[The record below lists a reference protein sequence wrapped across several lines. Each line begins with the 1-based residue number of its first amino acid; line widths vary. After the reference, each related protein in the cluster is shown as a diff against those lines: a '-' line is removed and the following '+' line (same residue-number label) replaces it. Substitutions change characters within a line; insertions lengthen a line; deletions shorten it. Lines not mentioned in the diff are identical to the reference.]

1 MAEPGRPAS
10 PTGSTSTIDGAD
22 NNGERSGMS
31 ESTPT
36 IATTTT
42 RSDHPRVTI
51 VTPED
56 YRGDEESM
64 RTTTTTR
71 DRRDRQSA
79 PPVVNRPTPAR
90 RQSSQRKHTYSVD
103 DNEEEVLE
111 DQRLKQQ
118 LQRAESSRAP
128 GSAGRKSSIGGSSS
142 LRRREGG
149 GSLPATVPETLEEEA
164 LSPTATRQAVV
175 GGTSGGGEVAD
186 EVEVEDIPIEEE
198 EMVQTP
204 EAEEEE
210 EEEHVEEG
218 EQTLKDRQE
227 AINETH
233 PFGVKIWKSS
243 LYKKDRS
250 VQKLAEEDVH
260 SAPGARMGTIQLV
273 GNFMWSLLVGWW
285 MSAVTFVAAAI
296 CFLTFTRSGK
306 EYSRLLWGLSKYLI
320 YPFGQYIQLS
330 QDENYLEE
338 DLGEGRSIS
347 EYEQWQAGDIEEGR
361 LFFGPLTPHS
371 LGGQGRHNLDNISEV
386 DSVDGSNERT
396 GLISGDEADPDN
408 RPNAGKRR
416 RLFGRGKW
424 TVGRV
429 TFYILFYGI
438 IGPMLFLVSTI
449 CWIVVFTIP
458 MARVNGILLSHMRRH
473 PLALSFHSSQ
483 TRNSRNDHSPVLVC
497 TYRAVGWK
505 YYKYTVD
512 GTNIFLI
519 NLMLVVVFVVFDY
532 WVLHKMFDYHG
543 FLTSSPTLFV
553 LALLSIIPLAY
564 FIGLAVASVSAQSSM
579 GLASVLNAFF
589 STIVEVFL
597 YCVALSQGKGRLVE
611 GSIVGS
617 ILAGILLMPGLSM
630 CAGTVFRKT
639 QHFNAQSAEATMTML
654 LFAVIGAFAPT
665 LFYQIYGTYEL
676 KCRDCDDDEMS
687 TSRTEDCRRC
697 YFAQP
702 PSVDDPFY
710 AKAVQPFCYMA
721 SVLLVMAYV
730 IGCLFTLKT
739 HAQLIW
745 ATPEKPAPPAHPH
758 PHSQKVRQAS
768 ESTGK
773 LPEIQRVNGA
783 ASIRESPVYK
793 RVLGQTLTSTG
804 LARLPSGSAQSS
816 TPHLVPPPDTAT
828 TTGRAGGSREPV
840 HLPHQKPFTS
850 LSTEENESL
859 VRGVAE
865 MVATAAASV
874 SVNAGYQGGDAG
886 ASTASSSEHPKK
898 VAHKIA
904 GNAVT
909 DAAAQQGGAAGHDAP
924 NWSRTKSL
932 VILCGATVL
941 YAAVAEILV
950 STVDVVLENSS
961 IDEKLLGITL
971 FALVPNTTEF
981 LNAIS
986 FAMNGNVALS
996 MEIGSAYALQVC
1008 LLQMPA
1014 LVGWT
1019 AWTTGNVL
1027 DQDRYNKMFTLIFP
1041 QWDMV
1046 TVVLCVLMLTN
1057 IIHEGKS
1064 NYFKGSFLCMS
1075 YLTVMLGFYFSGY
1088 SYLAGGASDKAYM
1101 FDAMTRGGQSSYFL
1115 GNKYGHPSNG
1125 LNVQG

>member
-1 MAEPGRPAS
+1 MADSGRPAS
-10 PTGSTSTIDGAD
+10 RAGSTSTLDPAEQQAD
-22 NNGERSGMS
+22 NSAQDAATGPS

-36 IATTTT
+36 LATST

-64 RTTTTTR
+64 RTSTSGK
-71 DRRDRQSA
+71 DRRPLLSTSSA
-79 PPVVNRPTPAR
+79 PQPARPTPTR
-90 RQSSQRKHTYSVD
+90 RQSSHRKHTYSVD

-111 DQRLKQQ
+111 DQRMK
-118 LQRAESSRAP
+118 RAEASVVRGSISRR
-128 GSAGRKSSIGGSSS
+128 SVSSIGPGS
-142 LRRREGG
+142 LRRRET
-149 GSLPATVPETLEEEA
+149 GSIPSTVPEGPEEDI
-164 LSPTATRQAVV
+164 LSPTRQVAEPLEEDEIEPEVV
-175 GGTSGGGEVAD
+175 
-186 EVEVEDIPIEEE
+186 E
-198 EMVQTP
+198 EMAQTP
-204 EAEEEE
+204 EEEILED
-210 EEEHVEEG
+210 G
-218 EQTLKDRQE
+218 EQTLKERQE

-250 VQKLAEEDVH
+250 VQKLAEDDVH
-260 SAPGARMGTIQLV
+260 SAPGAGMGTFQQI
-273 GNFMWSLLVGWW
+273 GNLAWSVTFGWW
-285 MSAVTFVAAAI
+285 MSAVFFLSSAI
-296 CFLTFTRSGK
+296 CFLTFTRSGR
-306 EYSRLLWGLSKYLI
+306 EYAKVLWGLSKYLI
-320 YPFGQYIQLS
+320 YPFGQYIQLK
-330 QDENYLEE
+330 QDERYLDE

-361 LFFGPLTPHS
+361 LFFGPLTPRT
-371 LGGQGRHNLDNISEV
+371 LVGRGRDSLDNISEV
-386 DSVDGSNERT
+386 DSINGSNERT
-396 GLISGDEADPDN
+396 GLISGDDVDPEN
-408 RPNAGKRR
+408 RPAAKRR

-429 TFYILFYGI
+429 TFYLLFYCL
-438 IGPMLFLVSTI
+438 IGPMLFIVSTC
-449 CWIVVFTIP
+449 CWIIVFTIP
-458 MARVNGILLSHMRRH
+458 MARVSGIILSHLRRH
-473 PLALSFHSSQ
+473 PLALSFHSSE
-483 TRNSRNDHSPVLVC
+483 THHLRSDHSPVLVC

-505 YYKYTVD
+505 YYKYTID

-532 WVLHKMFDYHG
+532 WVLHKMLNYG
-543 FLTSSPTLFV
+543 GTITSPPVLFL

-676 KCRDCDDDEMS
+676 KCRDCDEEELG
-687 TSRTEDCRRC
+687 SRLEDCRRC
-697 YFAQP
+697 YFTQP
-702 PSVDDPFY
+702 PSIDDPFY
-710 AKAVQPFCYMA
+710 AKAVQPFCYTA

-745 ATPEKPAPPAHPH
+745 QTPAPEKPPQSQ
-758 PHSQKVRQAS
+758 SQKNRQSVDA
-768 ESTGK
+768 GK
-773 LPEIQRVNGA
+773 LPELQQRINGG

-804 LARLPSGSAQSS
+804 LTRLSTGSAPSS
-816 TPHLVPPPDTAT
+816 TPHLVPPPESTAIA
-828 TTGRAGGSREPV
+828 TGRAGGSSREPA
-840 HLPHQKPFTS
+840 HLPHQKPLPS

-865 MVATAAASV
+865 MVAAAATA
-874 SVNAGYQGGDAG
+874 SVNAAFGDA
-886 ASTASSSEHPKK
+886 ATSTASSSDHPKK
-898 VAHKIA
+898 ISARVAESTTATETA
-904 GNAVT
+904 GGH
-909 DAAAQQGGAAGHDAP
+909 DAAAGHDAP

-950 STVDVVLENSS
+950 TTVDVVLENFS

-1019 AWTTGNVL
+1019 AWTTANAL
-1027 DQDRYNKMFTLIFP
+1027 DQDRYSKMFTLIFP

-1064 NYFKGSFLCMS
+1064 NYFKGSFLVLS

-1088 SYLAGGASDKAYM
+1088 NYLAGGADSKAQMY
-1101 FDAMTRGGQSSYFL
+1101 DALSRGGRQSSFV

-1125 LNVQG
+1125 LFVQG

>member
-10 PTGSTSTIDGAD
+10 PARSTSTIDGAEQH
-22 NNGERSGMS
+22 GEQSGLS

-64 RTTTTTR
+64 RTTTTAR
-71 DRRDRQSA
+71 DRRERQSA
-79 PPVVNRPTPAR
+79 PPVVSRPTPTR
-90 RQSSQRKHTYSVD
+90 RQSSHRKHTYSVD

-118 LQRAESSRAP
+118 LQRAEASQVSLGAR
-128 GSAGRKSSIGGSSS
+128 RKSTGVGPGS
-142 LRRREGG
+142 LRRRET
-149 GSLPATVPETLEEEA
+149 GSLPATVPETLIEEEA
-164 LSPTATRQAVV
+164 LSPTATRQAVEPV
-175 GGTSGGGEVAD
+175 EED
-186 EVEVEDIPIEEE
+186 EVEELPIEEE
-198 EMVQTP
+198 MQTP
-204 EAEEEE
+204 GSE

-218 EQTLKDRQE
+218 EQTLKERQE

-260 SAPGARMGTIQLV
+260 SAPGARMGTIQQI
-273 GNFMWSLLVGWW
+273 GNFMWSLTVGWW
-285 MSAVTFVAAAI
+285 MSAVAFLAAAI
-296 CFLTFTRSGK
+296 CYLTFTRSGR
-306 EYSRLLWGLSKYLI
+306 EHSRLLWGLSKYLF

-330 QDENYLEE
+330 QDENYLDE

-361 LFFGPLTPHS
+361 LFFGPLTPRS
-371 LGGQGRHNLDNISEV
+371 LVGQGRNSLDNISEV
-386 DSVDGSNERT
+386 DSINGSNERT
-396 GLISGDEADPDN
+396 GLISGDDVDQDN
-408 RPNAGKRR
+408 RPNAGRRR

-429 TFYILFYGI
+429 TFYILFYGL
-438 IGPMLFLVSTI
+438 IGPMLFLVSTV
-449 CWIVVFTIP
+449 CWIIVFTIP
-458 MARVNGILLSHMRRH
+458 MARVNGILLSHLRRH
-473 PLALSFHSSQ
+473 PLALSFHSSE
-483 TRNSRNDHSPVLVC
+483 TRRLRNDHSPVLVC

-519 NLMLVVVFVVFDY
+519 NLMLVVVFVIFDY
-532 WVLHKMFDYHG
+532 WVLHKAFDYHG
-543 FLTSSPTLFV
+543 PLASPPTLFV

-676 KCRDCDDDEMS
+676 KCRDCEDDEMS
-687 TSRTEDCRRC
+687 ISRTEDCRRC
-697 YFAQP
+697 YFTQP

-710 AKAVQPFCYMA
+710 AKAVQPFCYTA

-745 ATPEKPAPPAHPH
+745 ATPEKPPQHTQQ
-758 PHSQKVRQAS
+758 HSQKARQSS
-768 ESTGK
+768 ESVGK
-773 LPEIQRVNGA
+773 LPETQRVNGA
-783 ASIRESPVYK
+783 VSIRENPVYK
-793 RVLGQTLTSTG
+793 RVLGQTLNSTG
-804 LARLPSGSAQSS
+804 LTRLSTGSAQGS
-816 TPHLVPPPDTAT
+816 TPHLVPPTDSAT

-840 HLPHQKPFTS
+840 HLPHQKPLPS

-865 MVATAAASV
+865 MVATAAAAVTV
-874 SVNAGYQGGDAG
+874 SAHAAFGEPG

-898 VAHKIA
+898 VSHKVA
-904 GNAVT
+904 ENAVT
-909 DAAAQQGGAAGHDAP
+909 EAAHGGATGHDAP

-950 STVDVVLENSS
+950 STVDVVLENSN

-1064 NYFKGSFLCMS
+1064 NYFKGSFLCLS

-1088 SYLAGGASDKAYM
+1088 NYLAGGASEKAQM
-1101 FDAMTRGGQSSYFL
+1101 FDAMSRGGHSNYFL

>member
-1 MAEPGRPAS
+1 MAEPARPAS
-10 PTGSTSTIDGAD
+10 PAGSVSTIDGAEHS
-22 NNGERSGMS
+22 GEQLGPS
-31 ESTPT
+31 ESTQT

-51 VTPED
+51 VAPED

-64 RTTTTTR
+64 RTTTTVR
-71 DRRDRQSA
+71 ERRDRQSA
-79 PPVVNRPTPAR
+79 PPTVNRPTTTR
-90 RQSSQRKHTYSVD
+90 RLSSHRKHTYSVD
-103 DNEEEVLE
+103 DNEEEVLK
-111 DQRLKQQ
+111 DQRLKSQQ
-118 LQRAESSRAP
+118 QRAEVSR
-128 GSAGRKSSIGGSSS
+128 GSISTARKSGGSGPSS
-142 LRRREGG
+142 LRRRET
-149 GSLPATVPETLEEEA
+149 GSLAAAVPEPLLEEEA
-164 LSPTATRQAVV
+164 LSPTTTRQAAEPV
-175 GGTSGGGEVAD
+175 EED
-186 EVEVEDIPIEEE
+186 EAENIAPEEG
-198 EMVQTP
+198 MDQTP
-204 EAEEEE
+204 GSEE

-218 EQTLKDRQE
+218 EQTLKERQE

-273 GNFMWSLLVGWW
+273 GNSMWSLIVGWW
-285 MSAVTFVAAAI
+285 MSAIVFVTATI

-306 EYSRLLWGLSKYLI
+306 EYSRVLWGLSKYLL
-320 YPFGQYIQLS
+320 YPFGQYIRLS
-330 QDENYLEE
+330 QDENYLDE
-338 DLGEGRSIS
+338 DSGEGRSIS

-361 LFFGPLTPHS
+361 LFFGPLTPRS
-371 LGGQGRHNLDNISEV
+371 MVGQGRNDLDNISEV
-386 DSVDGSNERT
+386 ESIDDSNERT
-396 GLISGDEADPDN
+396 GLISGDEADSEN
-408 RPNAGKRR
+408 RPNKKK

-429 TFYILFYGI
+429 TFYILFYSI

-449 CWIVVFTIP
+449 CWIIVFTIP
-458 MARVNGILLSHMRRH
+458 MARVNGILLSHLRRH
-473 PLALSFHSSQ
+473 PLALSFHSNQ
-483 TRNSRNDHSPVLVC
+483 TRRLRNDHSPVLVC

-519 NLMLVVVFVVFDY
+519 NLLLVVVFVVFDY
-532 WVLHKMFDYHG
+532 WVLHKFFDYHG

-687 TSRTEDCRRC
+687 ISRTEDCRRC
-697 YFAQP
+697 YFTQP

-710 AKAVQPFCYMA
+710 AKAVQPFCYTA
-721 SVLLVMAYV
+721 SALLVMAYV

-745 ATPEKPAPPAHPH
+745 ATPEKPAQPTNSHS
-758 PHSQKVRQAS
+758 HSQKPRQSS
-768 ESTGK
+768 ESVGK
-773 LPEIQRVNGA
+773 LPEGQRVNGA

-793 RVLGQTLTSTG
+793 RVLGQTLNSAG
-804 LARLPSGSAQSS
+804 LTRLSAGSAQSS
-816 TPHLVPPPDTAT
+816 TQQLTPIPESAT

-840 HLPHQKPFTS
+840 HLPHQKPFAS

-874 SVNAGYQGGDAG
+874 SVNAGYQGGGEAG

-898 VAHKIA
+898 VSQKIA
-904 GNAVT
+904 ENAVT
-909 DAAAQQGGAAGHDAP
+909 EAAAHGGASGHDAP

-1064 NYFKGSFLCMS
+1064 NYFKGSFLCLS
-1075 YLTVMLGFYFSGY
+1075 YLTVMLGFYYSGY
-1088 SYLAGGASDKAYM
+1088 NYLAGGANEKAQM

-1125 LNVQG
+1125 LSVQG

>member
-1 MAEPGRPAS
+1 MAEPARPAS
-10 PTGSTSTIDGAD
+10 PAGSISTIDEEHDG
-22 NNGERSGMS
+22 GQPGPS

-36 IATTTT
+36 IATSTS
-42 RSDHPRVTI
+42 RSEHHRVTI
-51 VTPED
+51 VAPED
-56 YRGDEESM
+56 YRGDEEST
-64 RTTTTTR
+64 RTTTTIR
-71 DRRDRQSA
+71 ERRDRQSA
-79 PPVVNRPTPAR
+79 PPVLNRPTPAR
-90 RQSSQRKHTYSVD
+90 RLSSHRKHTYSVD

-111 DQRLKQQ
+111 DQRIKHQQ
-118 LQRAESSRAP
+118 QRAEASRSS
-128 GSAGRKSSIGGSSS
+128 GRKGSIGPGS
-142 LRRREGG
+142 LRRKET
-149 GSLPATVPETLEEEA
+149 GSLTAAVPEVVLEEEA
-164 LSPTATRQAVV
+164 PSPTLTRQA
-175 GGTSGGGEVAD
+175 GEP
-186 EVEVEDIPIEEE
+186 VEENETGELPLGEEEEE
-198 EMVQTP
+198 EMVTTP
-204 EAEEEE
+204 RSEE

-218 EQTLKDRQE
+218 EQTLKERQE

-260 SAPGARMGTIQLV
+260 SAPGARMGTIQLI
-273 GNFMWSLLVGWW
+273 GNSMWSLLVGWW
-285 MSAVTFVAAAI
+285 MSAVVFGAAAI

-306 EYSRLLWGLSKYLI
+306 EYSRLLWGLSKYLL

-330 QDENYLEE
+330 QDENYLDE
-338 DLGEGRSIS
+338 DEGEGRSIS

-361 LFFGPLTPHS
+361 LFFGPLTPRS
-371 LGGQGRHNLDNISEV
+371 MVGQGRHTLDNISEV
-386 DSVDGSNERT
+386 ESIDGANEQT
-396 GLISGDEADPDN
+396 GLISGDDVDPDN
-408 RPNAGKRR
+408 RPNTGKRR

-429 TFYILFYGI
+429 TFYILFYGL

-449 CWIVVFTIP
+449 CWIIVFTIP
-458 MARVNGILLSHMRRH
+458 MARVNGILLSHLRRH

-483 TRNSRNDHSPVLVC
+483 RRRLRNDHSPVLVC

-532 WVLHKMFDYHG
+532 WILHKVFDYHG

-676 KCRDCDDDEMS
+676 KCRDCDDEEMS
-687 TSRTEDCRRC
+687 ISRTEDCRRC
-697 YFAQP
+697 YFTQP

-710 AKAVQPFCYMA
+710 SKAVQPFCYTA

-745 ATPEKPAPPAHPH
+745 ATPEKEKAPHHPH
-758 PHSQKVRQAS
+758 PHSQKPRQAS

-773 LPEIQRVNGA
+773 LPETQRVNGA

-793 RVLGQTLTSTG
+793 RVLGQTLNSTG
-804 LARLPSGSAQSS
+804 LTRSSAGSAQSS
-816 TPHLVPPPDTAT
+816 TQQLAPIQESSAT

-840 HLPHQKPFTS
+840 HLPHQKPFAS

-874 SVNAGYQGGDAG
+874 SVNAGFQASEAA

-898 VAHKIA
+898 VTQKVAE
-904 GNAVT
+904 NAVVE
-909 DAAAQQGGAAGHDAP
+909 AAAHGGAAGHDAP

-1027 DQDRYNKMFTLIFP
+1027 DPDRYNKMFTLIFP

-1057 IIHEGKS
+1057 IVHEGKS
-1064 NYFKGSFLCMS
+1064 NYFKGSFLCLS

-1088 SYLAGGASDKAYM
+1088 NYLAGGADQKAQM
-1101 FDAMTRGGQSSYFL
+1101 FDAMARGGQSNYFL

-1125 LNVQG
+1125 LNIQG

>member
-1 MAEPGRPAS
+1 MAEPARPAS
-10 PTGSTSTIDGAD
+10 PAGSTSTIDG
-22 NNGERSGMS
+22 GEQSGEQLGPS
-31 ESTPT
+31 ESTQT

-51 VTPED
+51 VAPED

-64 RTTTTTR
+64 RTTTTVR
-71 DRRDRQSA
+71 ERRDRQSA
-79 PPVVNRPTPAR
+79 PPAVNRPTATR
-90 RQSSQRKHTYSVD
+90 RLSSHRKHTYSVD

-111 DQRLKQQ
+111 DQRLKSQQ
-118 LQRAESSRAP
+118 QRAESSR
-128 GSAGRKSSIGGSSS
+128 GSISSGRKSGGSVPGS
-142 LRRREGG
+142 LRRRET
-149 GSLPATVPETLEEEA
+149 GSLVVTVPETLLEEEA
-164 LSPTATRQAVV
+164 LSPTATRQAAEPV
-175 GGTSGGGEVAD
+175 E
-186 EVEVEDIPIEEE
+186 ENEVEDIPPEE
-198 EMVQTP
+198 EMDQTP
-204 EAEEEE
+204 GSEEE
-210 EEEHVEEG
+210 EEEHLEEG
-218 EQTLKDRQE
+218 EQTLKERQE

-273 GNFMWSLLVGWW
+273 GNFMWSLMVGWW
-285 MSAVTFVAAAI
+285 MSAIVFVTAAI

-306 EYSRLLWGLSKYLI
+306 EYSRVLWGLSKYLL

-330 QDENYLEE
+330 QDENYLDE

-361 LFFGPLTPHS
+361 LFFGPLTPRS
-371 LGGQGRHNLDNISEV
+371 MVGQSRNGLDNISEV
-386 DSVDGSNERT
+386 NPIDDSNERT
-396 GLISGDEADPDN
+396 GLIGGDEVDSEN

-429 TFYILFYGI
+429 TFYILFYGL

-449 CWIVVFTIP
+449 CWIIVFTIP
-458 MARVNGILLSHMRRH
+458 MARLNGILLSHLRRH

-483 TRNSRNDHSPVLVC
+483 TRRLRNNHSPVLVC

-519 NLMLVVVFVVFDY
+519 NLLLVVVFVVFDY

-687 TSRTEDCRRC
+687 ISRTEDCRRC
-697 YFAQP
+697 YFTQP

-710 AKAVQPFCYMA
+710 AKAVQPFCYTA
-721 SVLLVMAYV
+721 SALLVMAYV

-745 ATPEKPAPPAHPH
+745 ATPEKPHQPTH
-758 PHSQKVRQAS
+758 PHSQKPRQPN
-768 ESTGK
+768 ESVGK
-773 LPEIQRVNGA
+773 LPEGQRVNGA
-783 ASIRESPVYK
+783 GSIRESPVYK
-793 RVLGQTLTSTG
+793 RVLGQTLNSTG
-804 LARLPSGSAQSS
+804 LTRLSAGSAQSS
-816 TPHLVPPPDTAT
+816 TQQLAPIQESAT

-840 HLPHQKPFTS
+840 HLPHQKPFAS

-874 SVNAGYQGGDAG
+874 SANSAYQAGEAG

-898 VAHKIA
+898 VSQKIVE
-904 GNAVT
+904 NAVT
-909 DAAAQQGGAAGHDAP
+909 EAAAHGGHDAP

-950 STVDVVLENSS
+950 STVDVVLENSN

-1057 IIHEGKS
+1057 IVHEGKS
-1064 NYFKGSFLCMS
+1064 NYFKGSFLCLS
-1075 YLTVMLGFYFSGY
+1075 YLTVMLGFYYSGY
-1088 SYLAGGASDKAYM
+1088 NYLAGGANEKAQM

-1125 LNVQG
+1125 LSVQG

>member
-1 MAEPGRPAS
+1 MADSGRPPSRAESVSTVEGGENTQNAS
-10 PTGSTSTIDGAD
+10 VRTQDASVGP
-22 NNGERSGMS
+22 S

-36 IATTTT
+36 IAASTK
-42 RSDHPRVTI
+42 SDHPRVTI

-56 YRGDEESM
+56 YRGDDESM
-64 RTTTTTR
+64 RTSTTTR
-71 DRRDRQSA
+71 ERRERQSA
-79 PPVVNRPTPAR
+79 PPTATPPQPARPTATR
-90 RQSSQRKHTYSVD
+90 RMSSHRKHTYSVD

-111 DQRLKQQ
+111 DHRIKQQ
-118 LQRAESSRAP
+118 QARAESSRGSISRRSLSGIGP
-128 GSAGRKSSIGGSSS
+128 GS
-142 LRRREGG
+142 LRRRDTGTI
-149 GSLPATVPETLEEEA
+149 PTTVPEGAEEDL
-164 LSPTATRQAVV
+164 LSPTRLVAEPQEED
-175 GGTSGGGEVAD
+175 EVAP
-186 EVEVEDIPIEEE
+186 EVVEEMDHTPESEEE
-198 EMVQTP
+198 ER
-204 EAEEEE
+204 
-210 EEEHVEEG
+210 VEDG
-218 EQTLKDRQE
+218 EPTLKERQE

-260 SAPGARMGTIQLV
+260 SAPGARMNTFQSI
-273 GNFMWSLLVGWW
+273 GNLMWSVVAGWW
-285 MSAVTFVAAAI
+285 MSAVAFIAAAI
-296 CFLTFTRSGK
+296 CYLTFTRSGR
-306 EYSRLLWGLSKYLI
+306 EYARVLWGLSRYLI
-320 YPFGQYIQLS
+320 YPFGQYIQLKT
-330 QDENYLEE
+330 DENYLDE

-361 LFFGPLTPHS
+361 LFFGPRTPRTSH
-371 LGGQGRHNLDNISEV
+371 QRGRNALDDINEV
-386 DSVDGSNERT
+386 ASDEEDDERT
-396 GLISGDEADPDN
+396 GLISGEEVDPDN
-408 RPNAGKRR
+408 RPSTAKRR

-429 TFYILFYGI
+429 TFYVLFYCFI
-438 IGPMLFLVSTI
+438 APMLFIVSTA
-449 CWIVVFTIP
+449 CWVVVFTIP
-458 MARVNGILLSHMRRH
+458 MARLNGILLSHLRRH
-473 PLALSFHSSQ
+473 PLALSFHSSETHHLRADQ
-483 TRNSRNDHSPVLVC
+483 SPVLVC
-497 TYRAVGWK
+497 TYRAFGWK
-505 YYKYTVD
+505 YYKYTID

-532 WVLHKMFDYHG
+532 WVLLN
-543 FLTSSPTLFV
+543 FLKYESAITSPPVLFV

-639 QHFNAQSAEATMTML
+639 QHFNAQSAEATNTML

-676 KCRDCDDDEMS
+676 KCRDCETEDLGS
-687 TSRTEDCRRC
+687 KLEDCRRC
-697 YFAQP
+697 YFTQP

-710 AKAVQPFCYMA
+710 ATAVQPFCYTA
-721 SVLLVMAYV
+721 SVLLVISYV

-745 ATPEKPAPPAHPH
+745 ASPTPEKPPLPPAP
-758 PHSQKVRQAS
+758 KTRQSLDA
-768 ESTGK
+768 GK
-773 LPEIQRVNGA
+773 FPEFQLQQQRLNGGT
-783 ASIRESPVYK
+783 SIRESPVYK

-804 LARLPSGSAQSS
+804 LTRLSSGSVQSL
-816 TPHLVPPPDTAT
+816 TPSQAPPPDTAS
-828 TTGRAGGSREPV
+828 TTGRAGGSREPA
-840 HLPHQKPFTS
+840 HLPHQKPFKS

-865 MVATAAASV
+865 MVAAAATA
-874 SVNAGYQGGDAG
+874 SVNVAFGDA
-886 ASTASSSEHPKK
+886 ATSTASSSEHPKK
-898 VAHKIA
+898 VTTRTPVEPAP
-904 GNAVT
+904 VEPP
-909 DAAAQQGGAAGHDAP
+909 AADHGAAGHDAP

-950 STVDVVLENSS
+950 STVDVVLENSN
-961 IDEKLLGITL
+961 IDEKFLGITL

-1019 AWTTGNVL
+1019 AWTTGNIL
-1027 DQDRYNKMFTLIFP
+1027 DQDRYAKMFTLIFP

-1057 IIHEGKS
+1057 IVHEGKS
-1064 NYFKGSFLCMS
+1064 NYFKGSFLVLS

-1088 SYLAGGASDKAYM
+1088 DYLAGGADGRAQMY
-1101 FDAMTRGGQSSYFL
+1101 DALSRGGRQSSFI
-1115 GNKYGHPSNG
+1115 GSKYGHPSNG
-1125 LNVQG
+1125 LFVQH